1 MAYIERKGPLTATR
15 ALSGRGGSDRGG
27 WYIGNFPAVP
37 RLKKLILDR
46 MLKNDALRGAV
57 HAVHASDKQ
66 VRLLSRSEVY
76 VDSLADFHFDGNPGT
91 RAFLNQRPNNR
102 SALKLF
108 VANTPIDSR
117 GRLSNGEKQ
126 HITTV
131 ALYLQAHN
139 ETSGQEALS
148 ARLGSHRFVKA
159 SYADPPGDVKATRRM
174 LSPGLDA
181 STLPRR

>member
-1 MAYIERKGPLTATR
+1 MLRNALVNLACSALVPLLYVHAEHLFADAHDVERQRALYKAHGVVIVRNAFLASEIQVMRTAVMAYIERKGPLTATR

-102 SALKLF
+102 SALNLF
-108 VANTPIDSR
+108 VAKKS
-117 GRLSNGEKQ
+117 SK
-126 HITTV
+126 
-131 ALYLQAHN
+131 
-139 ETSGQEALS
+139 EASL
-148 ARLGSHRFVKA
+148 
-159 SYADPPGDVKATRRM
+159 
-174 LSPGLDA
+174 
-181 STLPRR
+181 